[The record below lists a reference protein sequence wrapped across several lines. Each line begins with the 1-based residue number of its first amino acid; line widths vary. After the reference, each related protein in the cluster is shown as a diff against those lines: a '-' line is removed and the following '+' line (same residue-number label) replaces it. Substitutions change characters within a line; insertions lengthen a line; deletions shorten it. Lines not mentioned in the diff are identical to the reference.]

1 MRIDCS
7 SLSYLWLS
15 CLYSSYTIILFFII
29 QYSTWF
35 FLYSTELVFIVL
47 TVYLFLSYDDSIVDS
62 LILIQ
67 VYLMYYTWLISFYP
81 LIFNLSIKKH
91 QLSYY
96 VSNSLYLV
104 ITLLKYSFFILFLV
118 STSVSLLFLLLTYTS
133 KYDSFFIYS
142 IFSIFSIYLYCYI
155 SKTRSFLIVYKR
167 YQSMDIYKENS
178 IYNNIICTN
187 VCAVGCGAWCW
198 SVVQVVEI
206 IPDNDS

>member
-1 MRIDCS
+1 MRTNCS

-35 FLYSTELVFIVL
+35 YLYSTELVFIVL

-81 LIFNLSIKKH
+81 LILNLSIKKH

-104 ITLLKYSFFILFLV
+104 ITLLKYSLFILLLV
-118 STSVSLLFLLLTYTS
+118 STSVSLLFLSLTLL
-133 KYDSFFIYS
+133 
-142 IFSIFSIYLYCYI
+142 
-155 SKTRSFLIVYKR
+155 YK
-167 YQSMDIYKENS
+167 
-178 IYNNIICTN
+178 
-187 VCAVGCGAWCW
+187 
-198 SVVQVVEI
+198 
-206 IPDNDS
+206 